1 MDHRAWDP
9 EYERILRRFG
19 FSRLSDEE
27 SAQALRSALSK
38 AARPLLGG
46 TAEKALRGL
55 LSGRPALLVGGGPAT
70 PRALEQLERSQG
82 GGPYVVIAADGAT
95 TRCLAA
101 GRVPDLIVTDLDGA
115 LPDEVEASRRGAM
128 VLVHAHGDNRS
139 AVEEW
144 TPRFPGPVAGSC
156 AGAPSGGLLNPGG
169 FTDGDRALFV
179 AEAYGATRA
188 RLLSYDFASASGE
201 PVGTRSIKEEK
212 LRTARELVDLLAR
225 RGRIEVE
232 VVGEDGAVRPWSP
245 R

>member
-1 MDHRAWDP
+1 MDHRDWDP

-27 SAQALRSALSK
+27 SAQALRRALSRS
-38 AARPLLGG
+38 ARPLLGG
-46 TAEKALRGL
+46 EAERALHEL
-55 LSGRPALLVGGGPAT
+55 LGGRPALLVGGGPAT
-70 PRALEQLERSQG
+70 PEALDHLQG
-82 GGPYVVIAADGAT
+82 KRGAGPFVVIAADGAT

-101 GRVPDLIVTDLDGA
+101 GRVPDLIVTDLDGF

-128 VLVHAHGDNRS
+128 VLVHAHGDNRG

-179 AEAYGATRA
+179 AEDYGATRA
-188 RLLSYDFASASGE
+188 RLLSYDFDSASAE
-201 PVGTRSIKEEK
+201 PVGTRSVKEEK

-225 RGRIEVE
+225 RGRVMVE
-232 VVGEDGAVRPWSP
+232 TVGQDGSVRPWSA